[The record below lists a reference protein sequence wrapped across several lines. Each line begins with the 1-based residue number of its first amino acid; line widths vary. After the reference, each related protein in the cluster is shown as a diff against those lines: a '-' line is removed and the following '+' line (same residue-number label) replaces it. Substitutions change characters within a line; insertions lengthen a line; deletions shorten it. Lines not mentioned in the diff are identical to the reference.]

1 LQENVASLTAQCAQL
16 DQANRAWQS
25 YQQAQADNFRSKLQE
40 YLPIDEDTSF
50 DQIPELIIEQL
61 QKQPVPTEETLEN
74 IRQSYTNTVN
84 ELNQELSALKEA
96 YDQLEQRSNQPA
108 QQSSGNGW
116 DDDWSQG
123 LKEVPLQTSSSSAG
137 NEQNGDETEQLR
149 EDVARLTSQCAQLD
163 EANRAWQSY
172 QQTQKDAFR
181 NTLQDCLAIDDNLS
195 LDQIAQQ
202 IMEYINTERAASDEK
217 YVALQSANSNLQSEL
232 TNDLESIKESYTNT
246 VNELNQELDGVKEA
260 YEQLNSEKQS
270 LIAELDKR
278 SIENNHPDEVAQL
291 REELA
296 VLTSQYAQLTAANQ
310 AWEQFHQTQ
319 LGTFRQQMQDHIPI
333 DENLALDQI
342 GQHIIDQLTRERS
355 EFTENRQSKED
366 LRHLYI
372 ELLKPLLPSSDK
384 STLEDIIDELV
395 SYINQL
401 KRQSKR
407 KFNFSF

>member
-1 LQENVASLTAQCAQL
+1 MQENVASLTAQCAQL

-84 ELNQELSALKEA
+84 ELNQELSALKAA

-195 LDQIAQQ
+195 LDQIAQK
-202 IMEYINTERAASDEK
+202 IMEYINTERAVSDEK
-217 YVALQSANSNLQSEL
+217 YAALQSANSNLQSEL

-278 SIENNHPDEVAQL
+278 SVENNHLDEVAQL

-355 EFTENRQSKED
+355 EFSENLQSKED
-366 LRHLYI
+366 LQHRHI

>member
-84 ELNQELSALKEA
+84 ELNQELSALKAA

-195 LDQIAQQ
+195 LDQIAQK
-202 IMEYINTERAASDEK
+202 IMEYINTERAVSDEK
-217 YVALQSANSNLQSEL
+217 YAALQSANSNLQSEL

>member
-278 SIENNHPDEVAQL
+278 SVENNHLDEVAQL

-401 KRQSKR
+401 KQQSKI
-407 KFNFSF
+407 KFTFCF

>member
-84 ELNQELSALKEA
+84 ELNQELSALKAA

-195 LDQIAQQ
+195 LDQIAQK
-202 IMEYINTERAASDEK
+202 IMEYINTERAVSDEK
-217 YVALQSANSNLQSEL
+217 YAALQSANSNLQSEL

-278 SIENNHPDEVAQL
+278 SVENNHLDEVAQL

-401 KRQSKR
+401 KQQSKI
-407 KFNFSF
+407 KFTFCF

>member
-1 LQENVASLTAQCAQL
+1 MQENVASLTAQCAQL

-84 ELNQELSALKEA
+84 ELNQELSALKAA

-195 LDQIAQQ
+195 LDQIAQK

>member
-1 LQENVASLTAQCAQL
+1 MQENVASLTAQCAQL

-84 ELNQELSALKEA
+84 ELNQELSALKAA

-195 LDQIAQQ
+195 LDQIAQK
-202 IMEYINTERAASDEK
+202 IMEYINTERAVSDEK
-217 YVALQSANSNLQSEL
+217 YAALQSANSNLQSEL

-319 LGTFRQQMQDHIPI
+319 LGTFRQQMQDHISI

>member
-1 LQENVASLTAQCAQL
+1 MQENVASLTAQCAQL

-278 SIENNHPDEVAQL
+278 SVENNHLDEVAQL

-355 EFTENRQSKED
+355 EFSENLQSKED
-366 LRHLYI
+366 LQHRHI

-401 KRQSKR
+401 KQQSKI
-407 KFNFSF
+407 KFTFCF

>member
-1 LQENVASLTAQCAQL
+1 MQENVASLTAQCAQL

-84 ELNQELSALKEA
+84 ELNQELSALKAA

-195 LDQIAQQ
+195 LDQIAQK

-319 LGTFRQQMQDHIPI
+319 LGTFRQQMQDHISI

-355 EFTENRQSKED
+355 EFSENLQSKED
-366 LRHLYI
+366 LQHRHI

-401 KRQSKR
+401 KQQSKI
-407 KFNFSF
+407 KFTFCF

>member
-1 LQENVASLTAQCAQL
+1 MQENVASLTAQCAQL

-84 ELNQELSALKEA
+84 ELNQELSALKAA

-278 SIENNHPDEVAQL
+278 SVENNHLDEVAQL

-319 LGTFRQQMQDHIPI
+319 LGTFRQQMQDHISI

-355 EFTENRQSKED
+355 EFSENLQSKED
-366 LRHLYI
+366 LQHRHI

>member
-1 LQENVASLTAQCAQL
+1 MQENVASLTAQCAQL

-278 SIENNHPDEVAQL
+278 SVENNHLDEVAQL

>member
-1 LQENVASLTAQCAQL
+1 MQENVASLTAQCAQL

-84 ELNQELSALKEA
+84 ELNQELSALKAA

-195 LDQIAQQ
+195 LDQIAQK
-202 IMEYINTERAASDEK
+202 IMEYINTERAVSDEK
-217 YVALQSANSNLQSEL
+217 YAALQSANSNLQSEL

-319 LGTFRQQMQDHIPI
+319 LGTFRQQMQDHISI

-401 KRQSKR
+401 KQQSKI
-407 KFNFSF
+407 KFTFCF

>member
-1 LQENVASLTAQCAQL
+1 MQENVASLTAQCAQL

-84 ELNQELSALKEA
+84 ELNQELSALKAA

-319 LGTFRQQMQDHIPI
+319 LGTFRQQMQDHISI

-355 EFTENRQSKED
+355 EFSENLQSKED
-366 LRHLYI
+366 LQHRHI

-401 KRQSKR
+401 KQQSKI
-407 KFNFSF
+407 KFTFCF

>member
-1 LQENVASLTAQCAQL
+1 MQENVASLTAQCAQL

-195 LDQIAQQ
+195 LDQIAQK
-202 IMEYINTERAASDEK
+202 IMEYINTERAVSDEK
-217 YVALQSANSNLQSEL
+217 YAALQSANSNLQSEL

-401 KRQSKR
+401 KQQSKI
-407 KFNFSF
+407 KFTFCF

>member
-1 LQENVASLTAQCAQL
+1 MQENVASLTAQCAQL

-25 YQQAQADNFRSKLQE
+25 YQQTQADNFRSKLQE

-202 IMEYINTERAASDEK
+202 IMEYINTERAVSDEK
-217 YVALQSANSNLQSEL
+217 YAALQSANSNLQSEL

-278 SIENNHPDEVAQL
+278 SIENNNPDEVAQL

-355 EFTENRQSKED
+355 EFSENLQSKED
-366 LRHLYI
+366 LQHRHI

>member
-1 LQENVASLTAQCAQL
+1 MQENVASLTAQCAQL

-278 SIENNHPDEVAQL
+278 SIENNNPDEVAQL

-355 EFTENRQSKED
+355 EFSENLQSKED
-366 LRHLYI
+366 LQHRHI

>member
-84 ELNQELSALKEA
+84 ELNQELSALKAA

-278 SIENNHPDEVAQL
+278 SVENNHLDEVAQL